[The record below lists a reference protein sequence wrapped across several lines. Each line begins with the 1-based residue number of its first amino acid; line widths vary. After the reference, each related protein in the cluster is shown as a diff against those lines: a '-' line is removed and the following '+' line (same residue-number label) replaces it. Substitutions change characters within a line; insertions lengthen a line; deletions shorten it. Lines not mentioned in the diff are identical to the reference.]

1 MFYNAFVI
9 ILYYSSFK
17 SLKAGLNRTYVDV
30 WNKSGVLYECVYVCV
45 ILNEVKIYSGGYQLK
60 V

>member
-17 SLKAGLNRTYVDV
+17 SLKAGLNRMYVDG
-30 WNKSGVLYECVYVCV
+30 WNKSVVLYECVYVCV